1 MAQYSTTFDTSV
13 FEYDSAKE
21 LFKTVFNTSNLTGF
35 TGGFEF
41 SAISILK
48 YDTTRNRFCETLAY
62 YEIDSSGNLYVYTAE
77 KFNGK
82 ITIITDI

>member
-13 FEYDSAKE
+13 FEYDSTKE
-21 LFKTVFNTSNLTGF
+21 LYKTVFNTSNLTGF
-35 TGGFEF
+35 SGGFEF

-48 YDTTRNRFCETLAY
+48 YDTTTGRFRETLAH
-62 YEIDSSGNLYVYTAE
+62 YEIDTSGNLYLYASE
-77 KFNGK
+77 SFNGK